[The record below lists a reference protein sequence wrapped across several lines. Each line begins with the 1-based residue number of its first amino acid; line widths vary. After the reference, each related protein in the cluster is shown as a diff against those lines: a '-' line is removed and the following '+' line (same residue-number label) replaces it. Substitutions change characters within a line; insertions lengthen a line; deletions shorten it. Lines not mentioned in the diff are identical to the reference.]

1 MRGST
6 KCFSIGDEGS
16 MCPRRGREG
25 QGEGRAGTFRS
36 ELTKVRKYGLHHR
49 SRSEN
54 WRAWLVGKMKCS
66 SSSDKSRIQANG
78 SAQTLTVSVRS
89 SRSFDMFARATGNAV
104 PATSTANTL
113 LTRGH
118 HGLKRFSHSPPA
130 SSEPLSSKLLSL
142 QLKKPCQ

>member
-6 KCFSIGDEGS
+6 KCFLIGDRGS

-54 WRAWLVGKMKCS
+54 CRARLVGKMKCS

-89 SRSFDMFARATGNAV
+89 SRLLAPREMPSPLQVLLT
-104 PATSTANTL
+104 NTL

>member
-16 MCPRRGREG
+16 MYPRRGR
-25 QGEGRAGTFRS
+25 EGRAGTFRS
-36 ELTKVRKYGLHHR
+36 ELTKVRKYGPHHR

-54 WRAWLVGKMKCS
+54 CRARLVGKMKCS

-89 SRSFDMFARATGNAV
+89 SRLLAPREMPSPLRIANSRSSRAEEFFSFATRHICAAV
-104 PATSTANTL
+104 LETAFSPAKETL
-113 LTRGH
+113 SMSRH
-118 HGLKRFSHSPPA
+118 R
-130 SSEPLSSKLLSL
+130 
-142 QLKKPCQ
+142 